1 MFCKMGVHEYESRAE
16 AEKDET
22 KKFVKVERVRT
33 KKGNGVRC
41 RSVAQELGYGERPD
55 ELPLGSVR
63 VARTHAMKKDTH
75 RVMVMDVRCAFLHGE
90 IQYLVYIK
98 LPHVDPRCGDGTMD
112 GTRDVP
118 QIWPEVVRSTLD
130 RLG

>member
-1 MFCKMGVHEYESRAE
+1 MGVHQYESRAE

-33 KKGNGVRC
+33 KKGDGVWC
-41 RSVAQELGYGERPD
+41 RLVAQELGYGERPD
-55 ELPLGSVR
+55 ELSLGSVR
-63 VARTHAMKKDTH
+63 VTVTHAMKKDTQ
-75 RVMVMDVRCAFLHGE
+75 RFIFMDVRCAFLHGE
-90 IQYLVYIK
+90 IQRLVYMK

>member
-41 RSVAQELGYGERPD
+41 RFVAQELGYSERPD
-55 ELPLGSVR
+55 ELFAGTPSLGSVR
-63 VARTHAMKKDTH
+63 VALTHAMKKDTH
-75 RVMVMDVRCAFLHGE
+75 RVMVVDVRCAFLHGE
-90 IQYLVYIK
+90 IQRLVYFE
-98 LPHVDPRCGDGTMD
+98 LPHVDPRCGDGTMVEKT
-112 GTRDVP
+112 GHFRNTRCATD
-118 QIWPEVVRSTLD
+118 
-130 RLG
+130 LG